1 MIVAGGGIL
10 GLATAMRL
18 LERSPGLRVL
28 VLERETDV
36 ATQQTAH
43 NSGVVH
49 AGVYYAPGSL
59 KARLCVRGR
68 EMLLDFCARHGI
80 ASQTTGKLIVA
91 LRGDEMPRLLEL
103 ARRAEANGVS
113 GARLVDPAEMREIEP
128 HVAGVKALFC
138 PTTAIVDYRAV
149 ALACA
154 RIVTEAGGVIRTGC
168 EVRGVDSRPSG
179 LVVKTS
185 RGDDETR
192 GLIACA
198 GLYSDRLA
206 AATGA
211 PRDLAIVPFRGDY
224 YELAAHCRHLC
235 RGLIYPVPD
244 PRFPFLGVH
253 FTRCIDGRVIAG
265 PKVYDAL
272 VSGLEAA
279 VSALITGTPEDEATN
294 VGPVI
299 SAEQQARVAGM
310 VSRAVD
316 AGAQVVTGGATIDRP
331 GFFYA
336 PTVVANPAQDSE
348 LVQREVF
355 GPVISV
361 QRFSDEAQALAWAN
375 DVDYGLAAS
384 VWTGDVGRAMRM
396 SRSMMFGTVWV
407 NNHIPIISEM
417 PHGGFKNSGYGKDMS
432 RYAIEEYTELKHV
445 MIKH

>member
-1 MIVAGGGIL
+1 MEPTTWRGASSRASAERGGAALVEKPLGVSTSWNVIVAGGGIL

-28 VLERETDV
+28 VLEREADV

-103 ARRAEANGVS
+103 ARRAEANGVN

-149 ALACA
+149 ALACE

-179 LVVKTS
+179 LVVRTAQ
-185 RGDDETR
+185 GDEETG

-206 AATGA
+206 RTSGA
-211 PRDLAIVPFRGDY
+211 PSDLAIVPFRGDY
-224 YELAAHCRHLC
+224 YTLAASRRHLC

-265 PKVYDAL
+265 PNAVLAFARQGYGRFDVSLRDLGESLAWPGLRRLATKHLGTGLREMWRDYVKAAYVKAL
-272 VSGLEAA
+272 QAYLPAVTSADLAPGPSG
-279 VSALITGTPEDEATN
+279 V
-294 VGPVI
+294 
-299 SAEQQARVAGM
+299 R
-310 VSRAVD
+310 
-316 AGAQVVTGGATIDRP
+316 
-331 GFFYA
+331 
-336 PTVVANPAQDSE
+336 
-348 LVQREVF
+348 
-355 GPVISV
+355 
-361 QRFSDEAQALAWAN
+361 AQALDRDGAL
-375 DVDYGLAAS
+375 VDDFSFHVAPRMVHVRNAPSPAATSSLAIA
-384 VWTGDVGRAMRM
+384 D
-396 SRSMMFGTVWV
+396 
-407 NNHIPIISEM
+407 
-417 PHGGFKNSGYGKDMS
+417 
-432 RYAIEEYTELKHV
+432 AIVAQAAAV
-445 MIKH
+445 MDLGPAPPGN